1 MYLYD
6 STTRIDIAKIRTTSD
21 SNSDTTGALAS
32 ALIASATTRVRR
44 LHDMTQSDMQ
54 AIRSCMYSYMNA
66 CMYVHLQHHAY
77 EDHGSYKQAVF
88 IQVSTSG
95 RRGHALRPRN
105 TVLLRRFLTSTSTG
119 STPTTSTRALD
130 FVKLRHDSTRCKL
143 RPLHDQRIPTMPCSP
158 MTPRTRPSHLV
169 SHVEPSGPIEQAVR
183 AHVDHGPRQP
193 RPERLHRAHVDHGP
207 SGSAELRPRRP

>member
-21 SNSDTTGALAS
+21 SNSDMTGASAS
-32 ALIASATTRVRR
+32 MLIASATTRVRC

-88 IQVSTSG
+88 IQVSPP
-95 RRGHALRPRN
+95 AD
-105 TVLLRRFLTSTSTG
+105 VEAMRFAPGTQFYFD
-119 STPTTSTRALD
+119 A
-130 FVKLRHDSTRCKL
+130 F
-143 RPLHDQRIPTMPCSP
+143 
-158 MTPRTRPSHLV
+158 
-169 SHVEPSGPIEQAVR
+169 
-183 AHVDHGPRQP
+183 
-193 RPERLHRAHVDHGP
+193 
-207 SGSAELRPRRP
+207 